1 MIGANGTVEGTKV
14 TVDIITTLP
23 DVTVV
28 VSVIASLTGEDAG
41 ADWYKV
47 VITRLG
53 PVTTGPT
60 KADEDAV
67 GDESGL
73 LVVNAPVLD
82 GGAMLSSHS
91 VVPLMTE

>member
-1 MIGANGTVEGTKV
+1 M
-14 TVDIITTLP
+14 
-23 DVTVV
+23 
-28 VSVIASLTGEDAG
+28 ASLTSEDVGAG
-41 ADWYKV
+41 WSKV
-47 VITRLG
+47 VGNRLG